1 MKFIL
6 NEAETFGFTTGEY
19 PSCLDKRVVCK
30 SGGIDGN
37 WGGSMERALE
47 VASWLKPLGIY
58 PGSQKRSKKNTAS
71 GRRSDHW
78 AGSTDSYGVDL
89 GCSLSKGDEGY
100 ELIKKKLVKLGWITQ
115 EEADSSKWRAKRGT
129 YSSFNKDGFRYQ
141 VIWRSDSMHDNHIHV
156 GVRNTNKSPSDFKP
170 AEDVKVDGDKKTD
183 SPVVSGIKKI
193 IFTDFPADQEK
204 IIDGVLKKL
213 DSEGLKDNFSKIVLA
228 SLVIYNLEE
237 SKTITESTEDGSS
250 NAKGFISKIKEK
262 EFTSLDGALDFFEEE
277 FGVTDFNKPEIK
289 KIAEKFKL
297 EVGTDSGTKKI
308 DMELIKKFI
317 AAFDKKY
324 EKYEVAEEVSNN
336 ENLNEELTR
345 IKDIMKKIL

>member
-6 NEAETFGFTTGEY
+6 NEAETFGFETGGVDTAKVF
-19 PSCLDKRVVCK
+19 P
-30 SGGIDGN
+30 GGDGGD
-37 WGGSMERALE
+37 WGGSMPRALQIGSY
-47 VASWLKPLGIY
+47 ARACSGKKNPFS
-58 PGSQKRSKKNTAS
+58 SQKRSRVKTAS
-71 GRRSDHW
+71 GNTSDHYKGNLV
-78 AGSTDSYGVDL
+78 AYALDIPTSG
-89 GCSLSKGDEGY
+89 KAGDELLACIMEKFNNGSNSSYKGGHWLNVNVDGY
-100 ELIKKKLVKLGWITQ
+100 
-115 EEADSSKWRAKRGT
+115 
-129 YSSFNKDGFRYQ
+129 RYQ
-141 VIWRSDSMHDNHIHV
+141 FGWRVKNHYDHIHV
-156 GVRNTNKSPSDFKP
+156 GVKKIGESKTEFKKDEEP
-170 AEDVKVDGDKKTD
+170 GKKTE

-213 DSEGLKDNFSKIVLA
+213 ESEGLKDNFSKIVLA

-237 SKTITESTEDGSS
+237 SKTIKESTEGGSS